1 MLNCEHFFF
10 WSASTTY
17 CAYICIY
24 FFIVDQV
31 RSRKGDVTGVLDIA
45 KCLYDAVSRLQRAAE
60 RDGGDNGGGRSKGDA
75 LKMSVLA
82 ELGKGKGRKGKA
94 AMQASR
100 EAPISSGFLSSFFF
114 SIFFLSFFVC
124 LLRTLHEENL
134 AVCAVAPR
142 SVGVP

>member
-1 MLNCEHFFF
+1 MNFFF
-10 WSASTTY
+10 LGGVNNVMRVYA
-17 CAYICIY
+17 
-24 FFIVDQV
+24 FFFFCMDQV

-60 RDGGDNGGGRSKGDA
+60 RDGGENSGGRGKGDV

-100 EAPISSGFLSSFFF
+100 EAPTSIRRGFLPS
-114 SIFFLSFFVC
+114 FLSDFVC
-124 LLRTLHEENL
+124 CGL
-134 AVCAVAPR
+134 
-142 SVGVP
+142 SM